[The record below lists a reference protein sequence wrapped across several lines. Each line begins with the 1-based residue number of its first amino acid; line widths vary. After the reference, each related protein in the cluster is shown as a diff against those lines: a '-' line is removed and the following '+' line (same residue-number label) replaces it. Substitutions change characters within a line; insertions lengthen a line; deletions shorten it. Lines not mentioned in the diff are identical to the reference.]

1 MTRRCAWCDCFLGY
15 AGSVDTR
22 VTTHGICTSCAEQM
36 LLELNVSLGGVDW
49 QAPNAGEPVGMVA
62 ALARA

>member
-36 LLELNVSLGGVDW
+36 LLELDVSLDGVNW
-49 QAPNAGEPVGMVA
+49 QAVADSGDPVGMVA
-62 ALARA
+62 LAQA